1 MYLTAPAPCV
11 YVGPHQPGGCC
22 GLHTINASIDS
33 ARRAGSTLLNNMNGG
48 NLMNPYLNIN
58 RLEFILTDHCTG
70 RCRHCSVGDMV
81 AHPRREHHVPAAES
95 VEAIRFLAEQYDMN
109 SVMTFGGE
117 PLLYP
122 EVACAIHLAAKECG
136 IPCRQ
141 LITNG
146 FFSREEGRIR
156 GVAQAL
162 ADAGVNDVLISVDA
176 FHQETIP
183 LEPVRSFAKAVRAA
197 GIEKARFSPA
207 WVVNEG
213 FDCPENTRTR
223 EILASLADAGLPVHS
238 GNDIFMAGNA
248 IGHLSHY
255 YPPAKL
261 DMSDCCGSMP
271 YTEPLTNQSSL
282 SIEPEGN
289 VTVCGFVI
297 GNVTRESMADIAARY
312 DPFADEGMRAA
323 AEGVPGLLA
332 LAEKRGISVDLTRCW
347 SVCDLCHMVNK

>member
-1 MYLTAPAPCV
+1 
-11 YVGPHQPGGCC
+11 
-22 GLHTINASIDS
+22 
-33 ARRAGSTLLNNMNGG
+33 
-48 NLMNPYLNIN
+48 MNPYLHIN

-70 RCRHCSVGDMV
+70 RCKHCSAAGMV
-81 AHPRREHHVPAAES
+81 SHPRKERHVPVEES
-95 VEAIRFLAEQYDMN
+95 LQAIRFLAEHYDMR

-122 EVACAIHLAAKECG
+122 EVTCAIHRTAKECG

-141 LITNG
+141 IITNG
-146 FFSREEGRIR
+146 FFSREENRIR
-156 GVAQAL
+156 EVAQSL

-183 LEPVRSFAKAVRAA
+183 LEPVRIFARAVKAA

-213 FDCPENTRTR
+213 FDCPENTCTR
-223 EILASLADAGLPVHS
+223 EILACLADTGLPVGG

-248 IGHLSHY
+248 IDHLSHY

-261 DMSDCCGSMP
+261 NMADHCGSMP
-271 YTEPLTNQSSL
+271 YTEPLTNQTSL
-282 SIEPEGN
+282 SVEPDGN

-297 GNVTRESMADIAARY
+297 GNVVRESMQTIVERY

-332 LAEKRGISVDLTRCW
+332 LAEKRGISVDLSRCY
-347 SVCDLCHMVNK
+347 SVCDLCRLVNK

>member
-1 MYLTAPAPCV
+1 
-11 YVGPHQPGGCC
+11 
-22 GLHTINASIDS
+22 
-33 ARRAGSTLLNNMNGG
+33 
-48 NLMNPYLNIN
+48 MNPYLHIN

-70 RCRHCSVGDMV
+70 RCKHCSAAEMV
-81 AHPRREHHVPAAES
+81 SHPRKERHVPVEES
-95 VEAIRFLAEQYDMN
+95 LQAIRFLAEHYDMR

-122 EVACAIHLAAKECG
+122 EVTCAIHRAAKECG

-141 LITNG
+141 IITNG
-146 FFSREEGRIR
+146 FFSREENRIR
-156 GVAQAL
+156 EVAQSM
-162 ADAGVNDVLISVDA
+162 ADAGVNDVLISADA

-183 LEPVRSFAKAVRAA
+183 MEPVRIFARAVKAA

-207 WVVNEG
+207 WVLNEG

-223 EILASLADAGLPVHS
+223 EILACLADTGLPVGG

-248 IGHLSHY
+248 IDHLSHY

-261 DMSDCCGSMP
+261 NMADRCGSMP
-271 YTEPLTNQSSL
+271 YTEPLTNQTSL
-282 SIEPEGN
+282 SVEPDGN

-297 GNVTRESMADIAARY
+297 GNVVRESMQTIVERY

-332 LAEKRGISVDLTRCW
+332 LAEKRGISVDLSRCY
-347 SVCDLCHMVNK
+347 SVCDLCRLVNK

>member
-1 MYLTAPAPCV
+1 
-11 YVGPHQPGGCC
+11 
-22 GLHTINASIDS
+22 
-33 ARRAGSTLLNNMNGG
+33 
-48 NLMNPYLNIN
+48 MNPYLDIN

-70 RCRHCSVGDMV
+70 RCRHCSAADIVN
-81 AHPRREHHVPAAES
+81 HPRKAPHAP
-95 VEAIRFLAEQYDMN
+95 VEASIAAIRFLAENYHMR

-122 EVACAIHLAAKECG
+122 EVTCAIHRAAKDAG

-146 FFSREEGRIR
+146 FFTRDENRIR
-156 GVAQAL
+156 EVAQAL
-162 ADAGVNDVLISVDA
+162 ADAGVNDLLISVDA

-183 LEPVRSFAKAVRAA
+183 LEPVRTFALAARDA
-197 GIEKARFSPA
+197 GIEKLRFSPA

-223 EILASLADAGLPVHS
+223 EILASLSDTGIPVGG

-248 IGHLSHY
+248 IDNLSHY

-261 DMSDCCGSMP
+261 DMADHCGSMP
-271 YTEPLTNQSSL
+271 YTEPLTHQTSL
-282 SIEPEGN
+282 SIEPDGK
-289 VTVCGFVI
+289 VSVCGFDI
-297 GNVTRESMADIAARY
+297 GNVNREPMVDIVARY

-332 LAEKRGISVDLTRCW
+332 LAEKRGISADLTRCW
-347 SVCDLCHMVNK
+347 SVCDLCRLVNK

>member
-1 MYLTAPAPCV
+1 
-11 YVGPHQPGGCC
+11 
-22 GLHTINASIDS
+22 
-33 ARRAGSTLLNNMNGG
+33 
-48 NLMNPYLNIN
+48 MNPYLHIN

-70 RCRHCSVGDMV
+70 RCKHCSAAEMV
-81 AHPRREHHVPAAES
+81 SHPRKERHVPVEES
-95 VEAIRFLAEQYDMN
+95 LQAIRFLAEHYDMR

-122 EVACAIHLAAKECG
+122 EVTCAIHRAAKECG

-141 LITNG
+141 IITNG
-146 FFSREEGRIR
+146 FFSRAENRIR
-156 GVAQAL
+156 EVAQSM
-162 ADAGVNDVLISVDA
+162 ADAGVNDVLISADA

-183 LEPVRSFAKAVRAA
+183 MEPVRIFARAVKAA

-207 WVVNEG
+207 WVLNEG

-223 EILASLADAGLPVHS
+223 EILACLADTGLPVGG

-248 IGHLSHY
+248 IDHLSHY

-261 DMSDCCGSMP
+261 NMADRCGSMP
-271 YTEPLTNQSSL
+271 YTEPLTNQTSL
-282 SIEPEGN
+282 SVEPDGN

-297 GNVTRESMADIAARY
+297 GNVVRESMQTIVERY

-332 LAEKRGISVDLTRCW
+332 LAEKRGISVDLSRCY
-347 SVCDLCHMVNK
+347 SVCDLCRLVNK